1 MSATGDDGFTLLEML
16 VVLAIAAMIAGIG
29 FPRLQ
34 GQIAAQE
41 ARTAVSAVTAA
52 LRAARA
58 QALRSGMEIM
68 VTASPD
74 GHSVQSGGAV
84 VVALPASVVVRMESP
99 IGFHGDGS
107 ARGGELT
114 VDARDGELTV
124 DGKGPQMRVSVASA
138 TGVVRSFAR

>member
-1 MSATGDDGFTLLEML
+1 MSVTGDEGFTLLEML

-41 ARTAVSAVTAA
+41 ARTAVAAVTAA

-58 QALRSGMEIM
+58 QALRSGTEIM

-84 VVALPASVVVRMESP
+84 VVALPASVLVRMESP
-99 IGFHGDGS
+99 IGFQGDGS

-114 VDARDGELTV
+114 VD
-124 DGKGPQMRVSVASA
+124 GKGRQVRVSVASA

>member
-1 MSATGDDGFTLLEML
+1 MSATGDEGFTLLEML

-29 FPRLQ
+29 YPRLQ

-41 ARTAVSAVTAA
+41 ARTAVAAVTAA

-58 QALRSGMEIM
+58 QALRSGTEIM

-84 VVALPASVVVRMESP
+84 VVALPASVLVRMESP

-107 ARGGELT
+107 AREGEI
-114 VDARDGELTV
+114 TV
-124 DGKGPQMRVSVASA
+124 DGKGRHVRVSVASA
-138 TGVVRSFAR
+138 TGVVRSFAG